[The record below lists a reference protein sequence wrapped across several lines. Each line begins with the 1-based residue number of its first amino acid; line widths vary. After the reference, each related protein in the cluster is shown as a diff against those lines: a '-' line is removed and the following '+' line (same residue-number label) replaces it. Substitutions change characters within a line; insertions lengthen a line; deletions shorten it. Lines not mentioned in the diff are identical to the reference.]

1 MVRMFC
7 NAFEGGP
14 PHRMLSEDDISRHCH
29 ARTLQRARSIAAS
42 DRNILTKQVRYNPPE
57 TTLSAFVASSSGWND
72 RYRTSVTFDEDEGDL
87 VDYACT
93 CPAYREYDGMCKH
106 CAALAL
112 TYLDAPEK
120 FMGYRAHRA
129 PTTSSCLLELME
141 RSKAADEAEEQ
152 GGIDLE
158 ATVVYGYQS
167 WSARFKVVGSQG
179 SYVMKSISDFV
190 DRMRRGERFSYGKK
204 LAFTHVPA
212 MLAESARPIA
222 RFLDRAVALREQA
235 TGSAFWRYRGRDE
248 IGRDLDLSDYELIE
262 LLDLLDGRPFT
273 VEGTDCGTRSLT
285 RAHVVSADPDV
296 EVSVRRTDDG
306 GYAIEADELAF
317 VAQGDRM
324 YLWQGETFF
333 RCSADFARTAGFLRT
348 VCDADFPYAITQLVD
363 EADARG
369 KYTPQKIE
377 EMEYSCSCFILYL
390 GLDKR
395 YPSDAVHSIRFASDF
410 ERNIDDIFD
419 DARFP
424 DDPSFYCYA
433 PSSLDRSLAPEGCS
447 TLYVLVPVPPLS
459 PASPRWSDAEVA
471 EYRDRVLDLMERE
484 TVYEDVRDHIV
495 FERAYTPL
503 DFAERFNAYDGATF
517 GLRPT
522 LGQSNYWRPHNKAT
536 DCSRLYFCGSSVHP
550 GAGVPIV
557 LLSAKLAA
565 EELMRDDRL

>member
-1 MVRMFC
+1 MHTLGDAYSSVAHHVKDDRLRKALAFQTLYIGISP
-7 NAFEGGP
+7 FEGPSLYMIIPMIELLYGVWF
-14 PHRMLSEDDISRHCH
+14 M
-29 ARTLQRARSIAAS
+29 
-42 DRNILTKQVRYNPPE
+42 K
-57 TTLSAFVASSSGWND
+57 G
-72 RYRTSVTFDEDEGDL
+72 GM
-87 VDYACT
+87 YAM
-93 CPAYREYDGMCKH
+93 AQ
-106 CAALAL
+106 A
-112 TYLDAPEK
+112 
-120 FMGYRAHRA
+120 MGR
-129 PTTSSCLLELME
+129 LFL
-141 RSKAADEAEEQ
+141 EQ
-152 GGIDLE
+152 GGE
-158 ATVVYGYQS
+158 
-167 WSARFKVVGSQG
+167 
-179 SYVMKSISDFV
+179 
-190 DRMRRGERFSYGKK
+190 
-204 LAFTHVPA
+204 
-212 MLAESARPIA
+212 
-222 RFLDRAVALREQA
+222 
-235 TGSAFWRYRGRDE
+235 
-248 IGRDLDLSDYELIE
+248 
-262 LLDLLDGRPFT
+262 
-273 VEGTDCGTRSLT
+273 
-285 RAHVVSADPDV
+285 
-296 EVSVRRTDDG
+296 
-306 GYAIEADELAF
+306 
-317 VAQGDRM
+317 
-324 YLWQGETFF
+324 
-333 RCSADFARTAGFLRT
+333 LRT
-348 VCDADFPYAITQLVD
+348 STPVERIVVENGCACGVEAGGAVHYADYVVCDADFPYAITQLVD

>member
-1 MVRMFC
+1 MTNLLGSIRLAGYAFSLIAALVAVPLFCRQMRARCFNWVRT
-7 NAFEGGP
+7 AFGGLFLFYVLCVLALVFFP
-14 PHRMLSEDDISRHCH
+14 LPDAAQAAKLSTYRIQLVPFQFVADFLRETPLVFSD
-29 ARTLQRARSIAAS
+29 ARTYLPALLDRTVLQVVC
-42 DRNILTKQVRYNPPE
+42 NILMLMPFGMYLRYVCG
-57 TTLSAFVASSSGWND
+57 LDVGRVALASLAFSAFIELGQ
-72 RYRTSVTFDEDEGDL
+72 
-87 VDYACT
+87 
-93 CPAYREYDGMCKH
+93 
-106 CAALAL
+106 L
-112 TYLDAPEK
+112 TGL
-120 FMGYRAHRA
+120 FFVFR
-129 PTTSSCLLELME
+129 
-141 RSKAADEAEEQ
+141 
-152 GGIDLE
+152 
-158 ATVVYGYQS
+158 
-167 WSARFKVVGSQG
+167 G
-179 SYVMKSISDFV
+179 SYRLCDV
-190 DRMRRGERFSYGKK
+190 DDLMLNTLGGLLGGE
-204 LAFTHVPA
+204 LV
-212 MLAESARPIA
+212 
-222 RFLDRAVALREQA
+222 RA
-235 TGSAFWRYRGRDE
+235 
-248 IGRDLDLSDYELIE
+248 DY
-262 LLDLLDGRPFT
+262 
-273 VEGTDCGTRSLT
+273 V
-285 RAHVVSADPDV
+285 
-296 EVSVRRTDDG
+296 
-306 GYAIEADELAF
+306 
-317 VAQGDRM
+317 
-324 YLWQGETFF
+324 
-333 RCSADFARTAGFLRT
+333 

-369 KYTPQKIE
+369 KYTPHKVE
-377 EMEYSCSCFILYL
+377 DMEYSCSCFILYL

-459 PASPRWSDAEVA
+459 PASPRWTDAEVA

-536 DCSRLYFCGSSVHP
+536 DCNRLYFCGSSVHP

>member
-1 MVRMFC
+1 M
-7 NAFEGGP
+7 
-14 PHRMLSEDDISRHCH
+14 
-29 ARTLQRARSIAAS
+29 
-42 DRNILTKQVRYNPPE
+42 
-57 TTLSAFVASSSGWND
+57 
-72 RYRTSVTFDEDEGDL
+72 
-87 VDYACT
+87 
-93 CPAYREYDGMCKH
+93 
-106 CAALAL
+106 
-112 TYLDAPEK
+112 
-120 FMGYRAHRA
+120 
-129 PTTSSCLLELME
+129 
-141 RSKAADEAEEQ
+141 
-152 GGIDLE
+152 
-158 ATVVYGYQS
+158 
-167 WSARFKVVGSQG
+167 
-179 SYVMKSISDFV
+179 
-190 DRMRRGERFSYGKK
+190 
-204 LAFTHVPA
+204 
-212 MLAESARPIA
+212 
-222 RFLDRAVALREQA
+222 
-235 TGSAFWRYRGRDE
+235 
-248 IGRDLDLSDYELIE
+248 
-262 LLDLLDGRPFT
+262 
-273 VEGTDCGTRSLT
+273 
-285 RAHVVSADPDV
+285 
-296 EVSVRRTDDG
+296 
-306 GYAIEADELAF
+306 
-317 VAQGDRM
+317 
-324 YLWQGETFF
+324 
-333 RCSADFARTAGFLRT
+333 

-369 KYTPQKIE
+369 KYTPHKVE
-377 EMEYSCSCFILYL
+377 DMEYSCSCFILYL

-459 PASPRWSDAEVA
+459 PASPRWTDAEVA

-536 DCSRLYFCGSSVHP
+536 DCNRLYFCGSSVHP

>member
-1 MVRMFC
+1 MKRVIVIGAGVAGLAAAARLQHAGYEVTLFEKEPLVGGKMNQIREEGFTFDVGPTIVMMPELYREVFETC
-7 NAFEGGP
+7 GRNADDYIPMEKVEP
-14 PHRMLSEDDISRHCH
+14 LMDISFGPGDRLRLSNDL
-29 ARTLQRARSIAAS
+29 ASMTAAVEAVGEKDAQGYFEYLALLYKRYLIAKDNFLQRSFRKPI
-42 DRNILTKQVRYNPPE
+42 DFYNPKSLVAGLRLH
-57 TTLSAFVASSSGWND
+57 TLRDADSSVAHHVKDD
-72 RYRTSVTFDEDEGDL
+72 RLRL
-87 VDYACT
+87 
-93 CPAYREYDGMCKH
+93 
-106 CAALAL
+106 
-112 TYLDAPEK
+112 
-120 FMGYRAHRA
+120 
-129 PTTSSCLLELME
+129 
-141 RSKAADEAEEQ
+141 EQ
-152 GGIDLE
+152 GGE
-158 ATVVYGYQS
+158 
-167 WSARFKVVGSQG
+167 
-179 SYVMKSISDFV
+179 
-190 DRMRRGERFSYGKK
+190 
-204 LAFTHVPA
+204 
-212 MLAESARPIA
+212 
-222 RFLDRAVALREQA
+222 
-235 TGSAFWRYRGRDE
+235 
-248 IGRDLDLSDYELIE
+248 
-262 LLDLLDGRPFT
+262 
-273 VEGTDCGTRSLT
+273 
-285 RAHVVSADPDV
+285 
-296 EVSVRRTDDG
+296 
-306 GYAIEADELAF
+306 
-317 VAQGDRM
+317 
-324 YLWQGETFF
+324 
-333 RCSADFARTAGFLRT
+333 LRT
-348 VCDADFPYAITQLVD
+348 STPVERIVVENGCACGVEAGGAVHYADYVVCDADFPYAITQLVD